1 MVQRSLEISVRWWTL
16 AGEDAAEVAGRLGLE
31 STEIDTWREVAA
43 GIHIPEVPGCPGV
56 PLQDAF
62 FLGRKEED
70 ISGMT
75 VAEYWERRGEVQVIK
90 QADIVLAMYLL
101 EDRFS
106 REEIQRGYEFYE
118 PKTLHVSSLS
128 CNTHA
133 MVAAIIGKEEEAYH
147 YFRRAAGLDLDD
159 LRNATKDG
167 LHAAS
172 LGGVWQM
179 AIPGFMGMRVR
190 EDHISFQPGLP
201 KAWSGIRFP
210 LHYRGWRLEVT
221 ATAADCRIAVSG
233 QGEAGAQLRQGEEKF
248 ELSAGQMIECQLA

>member
-1 MVQRSLEISVRWWTL
+1 MFPWQGDADEGLEQAPWGLYEYLWHQNADIVYAFDQYARATGDGEFMRNEGLEVLAETARFWISQLSLGEDGNYHLEGTVGPDEAEEHGPDNGYTCLMVQRSLEISVRWWTL

-62 FLGRKEED
+62 FLGRKAED

-106 REEIQRGYEFYE
+106 REEIQRGYEF
-118 PKTLHVSSLS
+118 
-128 CNTHA
+128 
-133 MVAAIIGKEEEAYH
+133 
-147 YFRRAAGLDLDD
+147 
-159 LRNATKDG
+159 
-167 LHAAS
+167 
-172 LGGVWQM
+172 
-179 AIPGFMGMRVR
+179 
-190 EDHISFQPGLP
+190 
-201 KAWSGIRFP
+201 
-210 LHYRGWRLEVT
+210 
-221 ATAADCRIAVSG
+221 
-233 QGEAGAQLRQGEEKF
+233 
-248 ELSAGQMIECQLA
+248 